1 MPFSHLNQHET
12 KNHFQVTIRCKG
24 VEALRAVV
32 SYDEMTE
39 YYETEE
45 QEEPDPEASSEWDT
59 PHRDAMAAAAWT
71 GVPLPMTTSSL
82 SPSTSRHGR
91 AAGHSFASSTSLV
104 LPVTRRGARD
114 FVCDVESACRDQV
127 KAAPTMVVKRAPA
140 PGADEAA
147 AAADTG
153 FGIVCTKVCMQSIHP
168 SFSPLRSRPSHDPQ
182 TATNHL
188 FASVGHVHPRVGD

>member
-1 MPFSHLNQHET
+1 
-12 KNHFQVTIRCKG
+12 
-24 VEALRAVV
+24 VV

-71 GVPLPMTTSSL
+71 GVPLPVTTSSL

-114 FVCDVESACRDQV
+114 FVCDVESACRDQA

-147 AAADTG
+147 VDTG
-153 FGIVCTKVCMQSIHP
+153 FGIVCTKVRGRAFFFPHP
-168 SFSPLRSRPSHDPQ
+168 
-182 TATNHL
+182 T
-188 FASVGHVHPRVGD
+188 